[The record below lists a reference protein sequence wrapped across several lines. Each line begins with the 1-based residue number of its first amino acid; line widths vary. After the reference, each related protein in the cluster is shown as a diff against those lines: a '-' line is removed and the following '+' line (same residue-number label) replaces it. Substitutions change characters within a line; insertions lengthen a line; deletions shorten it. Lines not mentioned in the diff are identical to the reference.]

1 MNKLLR
7 GAKLLLFLLFI
18 STVFS
23 AIFIT
28 PFILY
33 QQSERGVYLVVYVL
47 HFVFVSYMLGR
58 DVD

>member
-23 AIFIT
+23 AIFIM
-28 PFILY
+28 PYILY
-33 QQSERGVYLVVYVL
+33 QNSGREVYLSVYVM
-47 HFVFVSYMLGR
+47 HFFVVSYLLGK